1 MGHEIM
7 AGGPVGTA
15 LSNNKW
21 TNGEHRDELAT
32 FTRLR
37 FYALRIL
44 SSKTLYSM
52 SYVVLV

>member
-1 MGHEIM
+1 M
-7 AGGPVGTA
+7 
-15 LSNNKW
+15 W

-32 FTRLR
+32 FPRLR

-44 SSKTLYSM
+44 NSKTLYSM